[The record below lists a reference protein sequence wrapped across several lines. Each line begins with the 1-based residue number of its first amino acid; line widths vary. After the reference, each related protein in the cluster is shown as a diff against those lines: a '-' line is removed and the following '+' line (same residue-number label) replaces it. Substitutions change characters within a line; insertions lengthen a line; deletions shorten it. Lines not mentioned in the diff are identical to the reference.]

1 MPVNLLRSSL
11 VAIAICCACIT
22 LAGQPRRTIQVP
34 RAAAAPRIDGHLTDP
49 AWKSAIQVTGFTDYV
64 TGALVQ
70 DQTIVYAMHDEQ
82 YIYFGFDCRD
92 IHPASITARET
103 VRDTKFNN
111 NNGPTNTEDNV
122 EIDID
127 PFCTH
132 SYADLNRFS
141 VNALG
146 TRSAATAEGRGS
158 KAEWKGDWD
167 AASVKTSSGWTCTI
181 RIPWASMH
189 YPVGKDTV
197 PIGINFSRY
206 IDRTKTVQEWSTTGP
221 QGFLENEGMWTNAQ
235 PPKQAF
241 KSKLSL
247 LPYVLAGDVN
257 NQAGGKIGMDGRY
270 TLTPQ
275 LTAVGTLNPDYSNVE
290 GSIQSISYSHS
301 VHFIPETRSFFTE
314 GGNEF
319 GTNVNFN
326 DIGVYLYS
334 EAIQRFDLGEKLY
347 GKIDPNDSIGL
358 LDTETFDSRNDL
370 AARFLHNFSAT
381 SSAGAMVV
389 SSNQD
394 DVSSSVGEAD
404 THFRWG
410 KAGLEGEAS
419 GSEGP
424 GAGGGAELISASYQD
439 KKFTSVLQY
448 SGISNNF
455 STPDGYFPFIGYKGF
470 LGFENYSENWR
481 HGFWQNANLSV
492 QLIDWYGLD
501 NRSYYQGGGFS
512 YNVTTRSDWYVEFDY
527 SLDKF
532 QGLPDNYYNFQITK
546 GLTNRFAQ
554 FGLQVSPGIQGG
566 ASETLIGPTASV
578 RVLKK
583 LDLVYSGLIQNRLG
597 VIQQHILTAN
607 YELSPTRSFGGRMS
621 TQNSDT
627 NVYLFFHES
636 GGKGTEIYLLFGN
649 PDSLRTSRSLQ
660 VKLVFS
666 I

>member
-301 VHFIPETRSFFTE
+301 VHFIPETRFLQRVETSLEPTSTSMISVSTSIRKRSSGLTWAKSFM
-314 GGNEF
+314 
-319 GTNVNFN
+319 
-326 DIGVYLYS
+326 
-334 EAIQRFDLGEKLY
+334 
-347 GKIDPNDSIGL
+347 GKSTRMTRSACSTPKRSTAGMTWLQGSCTTSAPPARPEPWLSAPIR
-358 LDTETFDSRNDL
+358 TMYQARL
-370 AARFLHNFSAT
+370 ARQT
-381 SSAGAMVV
+381 PT
-389 SSNQD
+389 
-394 DVSSSVGEAD
+394 SVGA
-404 THFRWG
+404 RRGWKG
-410 KAGLEGEAS
+410 KPPARKALAR
-419 GSEGP
+419 
-424 GAGGGAELISASYQD
+424 GGA
-439 KKFTSVLQY
+439 
-448 SGISNNF
+448 
-455 STPDGYFPFIGYKGF
+455 
-470 LGFENYSENWR
+470 
-481 HGFWQNANLSV
+481 
-492 QLIDWYGLD
+492 
-501 NRSYYQGGGFS
+501 RS
-512 YNVTTRSDWYVEFDY
+512 
-527 SLDKF
+527 
-532 QGLPDNYYNFQITK
+532 
-546 GLTNRFAQ
+546 
-554 FGLQVSPGIQGG
+554 
-566 ASETLIGPTASV
+566 
-578 RVLKK
+578 
-583 LDLVYSGLIQNRLG
+583 
-597 VIQQHILTAN
+597 
-607 YELSPTRSFGGRMS
+607 
-621 TQNSDT
+621 
-627 NVYLFFHES
+627 
-636 GGKGTEIYLLFGN
+636 
-649 PDSLRTSRSLQ
+649 
-660 VKLVFS
+660 
-666 I
+666 